1 MEFNKEGYLPEGI
14 HTLSWEEFEITFG
27 FSPKRKEL
35 LEGLLQV
42 INILKICGCEAI
54 YIDGSF
60 VTDKLEPDDWDACFK
75 GSTQSLKTL
84 KRQEPCLL
92 LTDDYKLRETQKQ
105 KFKGEL
111 FFYSLYA
118 GLNISYLDFFQGIK
132 GVKRKKKGIIKI
144 NLN

>member
-14 HTLSWEEFEITFG
+14 HTLSWEEFETTFG

-60 VTDKLEPDDWDACFK
+60 VTENWNPTTGMPVSKEAHN
-75 GSTQSLKTL
+75 
-84 KRQEPCLL
+84 LL
-92 LTDDYKLRETQKQ
+92 RH
-105 KFKGEL
+105 
-111 FFYSLYA
+111 
-118 GLNISYLDFFQGIK
+118 
-132 GVKRKKKGIIKI
+132 
-144 NLN
+144 